1 MKMLS
6 STVSADKV
14 FPVAGVFDDVVVS
27 RRGALT
33 LGWELT
39 MPVMYSC
46 NEDDYDEIVEAFAS
60 AMKVLPAW
68 SVIHR
73 QDFYRYED
81 YVPEGDGLP
90 TGHVLEDAFREH
102 FRGRKYLSHKSYLF
116 ISIAPRL
123 AVDKPG
129 SSSGIFGIQGSV
141 DVPSPSQ
148 FAAFR
153 SKCSEFFA
161 ILMNNGRISARI
173 LRERDWIGEGDEV
186 GIIQRYMMM
195 GDGSPIMSDIRL
207 APDAVSVHGQVMQA
221 FAVGE
226 SDYLPG
232 EIATV
237 DSVPALSSL
246 QNTVW
251 LSFAAKVG
259 VLLDCDHVVNQ
270 YFVVPNQDELKRQ
283 LDAERKRMYSG
294 IKSVDNRLNG
304 AEIGDFLEAAYKSGL
319 FAVYTHTNVLAWSP
333 EEDSQRVSGML
344 AAAFR
349 SMNGITAKYNTFNTP
364 VLYYAGIP
372 SNAFEL
378 GRENWMT
385 MELYSALCL
394 SPYETFERGIPGG
407 HLHLCDRVRH
417 IPVDLDTQNVAQE
430 AGFITNYN
438 MFILGGSGTGKS
450 FFTNKLVKDMYCA
463 GQAVFI
469 IDVGDSYEGQCA
481 VVNEESG
488 GKDGVYMSWDDDHP
502 ITFNAF
508 EGAEDWLSEDGTL
521 RSDEENGN
529 FFQTLL
535 QTVFSPD
542 GGWTAERKSVLV
554 QTIVDYLK
562 HCRTSG
568 ETPLF
573 DGYFHYFE
581 DKILPKM
588 IFVST
593 WEKTAP
599 TVGDEK
605 SAERIR
611 LLKEDDYRSHGYWAG
626 NVPVTKELFDAAKFV
641 LSMKEY
647 ATSGTHG
654 ALLNDPSPKDVFSS
668 DMTVVEVDKL
678 SQADEKFYSICIL
691 CIMHALDVKMR
702 KDTGK
707 FKTIIIEEAWKAISN
722 ETMAPYLRGLWKTA
736 RKFNTSACV
745 VTQEVGDIIDNPTI
759 KTAILDNSEVK
770 ILLDQSNH
778 LNTFGALQKVLS
790 LTDKDANLIL
800 SMNRN
805 NDPDLPMYKEV
816 FLSLGGKKSGVYAT
830 EVSRIEAMAYE
841 SNKKKKQPLLRRA
854 AELGSM
860 VDALRSM
867 AEEQNEEQ
875 QIEETLGKMRPTRRL
890 SLLKKLLKRMETV
903 YPQN

>member
-6 STVSADKV
+6 STVSAEKI

-33 LGWELT
+33 LGWELSL
-39 MPVMYSC
+39 PIMYSS
-46 NEDDYDEIVEAFAS
+46 NEDDYDEIVEALSS

-73 QDFYRYED
+73 QDIYRYVD
-81 YVPEGDGLP
+81 YVPPGNGES
-90 TGHVLEDAFREH
+90 TGHVLEDSFREH
-102 FRGRKYLSHKSYLF
+102 FRGRKYLVHNSYLF

-123 AVDKPG
+123 SIDKPG
-129 SSSGIFGIQGSV
+129 SSSGIFGISGCV

-153 SKCSEFFA
+153 SKCSEFLA
-161 ILMNNGRISARI
+161 VLTNGGRISART
-173 LRERDWIGEGDEV
+173 LHERDWIGEGDEV
-186 GIIQRYMMM
+186 GIIQRYMML
-195 GDGSPIMSDIRL
+195 GDDSPVMSDIRL
-207 APDAVSVHGQVMQA
+207 APDTVEVHGQALQA
-221 FAVGE
+221 YAVGE
-226 SDYLPG
+226 SDLLPG

-237 DSVPALSSL
+237 DAVPALSSL

-251 LSFAAKVG
+251 LSFAAKIG
-259 VLLDCDHVVNQ
+259 VLLDCNHIVNQ
-270 YFVVPNQDELKRQ
+270 YFVIPNQDELKRN
-283 LDAERKRMYSG
+283 LDAERKRMNSG

-304 AEIGDFLEAAYKSGL
+304 EEIGRFLEEAYKSGL
-319 FAVYTHTNVLAWSP
+319 YTVYTHTNVLAWAP
-333 EEDSQRVSGML
+333 EEESQRISGML
-344 AAAFR
+344 SAAFR
-349 SMNGITAKYNTFNTP
+349 SMNGITAKYNSFNTP

-372 SNAFEL
+372 SNGFEL

-385 MELYSALCL
+385 MEMYSSLCL
-394 SPYETFERGIPGG
+394 APYETFERGLPGG
-407 HLHLCDRVRH
+407 PVHFCDRVRH
-417 IPVDLDTQNVAQE
+417 IPVDLDIQHIAQSK
-430 AGFITNYN
+430 GLITNFN
-438 MFILGGSGTGKS
+438 LFCLGASGTGKS
-450 FFTNKLVKDMYCA
+450 FTINTLARFLYCA

-469 IDVGDSYEGQCA
+469 IDVGDSYEGQTA
-481 VVNEESG
+481 IVNEESG
-488 GKDGVYMSWDDDHP
+488 GKDGIYLSWDEDHP
-502 ITFNAF
+502 LTFNAF
-508 EGAEDWLSEDGTL
+508 EGGEDWLSEDGTL
-521 RSDEENGN
+521 RADEENGN

-535 QTVFSPD
+535 QTIYQPE
-542 GGWTAERKSVLV
+542 GGWTSERKSVLV

-562 HCRTSG
+562 HCKESG
-568 ETPLF
+568 EQPLF
-573 DGYFHYFE
+573 DGYFHFFE
-581 DKILPKM
+581 DNILAKM

-611 LLKEDDYRSHGYWAG
+611 LLKEDDYRAHGYWAG

-647 ATSGTHG
+647 SLAGTHG
-654 ALLNDPSPKDVFSS
+654 NLLNDPDPKDIFSS
-668 DMTVVEVDKL
+668 DWTVVEVDKL

-691 CIMHALDVKMR
+691 CIMHALDNKMR

-707 FKTIIIEEAWKAISN
+707 FKTFIIEEAWKAISN

-736 RKFNTSACV
+736 RKFNTAACV

-759 KTAILDNSEVK
+759 KTAILDNSDVK

-800 SMNRN
+800 SMNRD

-816 FLSLGGKKSGVYAT
+816 FISLGGKKSGVYAV
-830 EVSRIEAMAYE
+830 EVSRAEAMAYE
-841 SNKKKKQPLLRRA
+841 SNKQKKAPLMERA
-854 AELGSM
+854 KELGSM
-860 VDALRSM
+860 SEALRSM
-867 AEEQNEEQ
+867 TEEQNEEEKV
-875 QIEETLGKMRPTRRL
+875 EEALSKLRPTRRV
-890 SLLKKLLKRMETV
+890 SLLKKLLNKETS
-903 YPQN
+903 

>member
-6 STVSADKV
+6 STISAEKI
-14 FPVAGVFDDVVVS
+14 FPIVGVFDDVVVS

-33 LGWELT
+33 LGWEIT
-39 MPVMYSC
+39 FPVMYSC
-46 NEDDYDEIVEAFAS
+46 NEDDYDEIVEGLAS
-60 AMKVLPAW
+60 AIKVLPAW

-73 QDFYRYED
+73 QDMYCYED
-81 YVPEGDGLP
+81 YVPEGKGES
-90 TGHVLEDAFREH
+90 TGHILEDSFREH
-102 FRGRKYLSHKSYLF
+102 FKDRKYLVHKSYLF
-116 ISIAPRL
+116 ISIVPRL
-123 AVDKPG
+123 AVDKSG
-129 SSSGIFGIQGSV
+129 SSSGIFGISGSV

-148 FAAFR
+148 FDIFR
-153 SKCSEFFA
+153 SKCSEFLA
-161 ILMNNGRISARI
+161 ILSNGGNISART
-173 LRERDWIGEGDEV
+173 LHERDWIGEGDEV
-186 GIIQRYMMM
+186 GIIQRYMML
-195 GDGSPIMSDIRL
+195 GNDSPVMSDIRL
-207 APDAVSVHGQVMQA
+207 APDAVMVEDKVLQA
-221 FAVGE
+221 FAIGE
-226 SDYLPG
+226 SDLLPG

-237 DSVPALSSL
+237 DLVPSLSSL
-246 QNTVW
+246 QNNVW
-251 LSFAAKVG
+251 LSFAAKIG

-270 YFVVPNQDELKRQ
+270 YFIVPNQDELKRT
-283 LDAERKRMYSG
+283 LDAERKRMNSG

-319 FAVYTHTNVLAWSP
+319 YAVHTHTNVLAWSHQ
-333 EEDSQRVSGML
+333 EDSQRISSML

-372 SNAFEL
+372 SNGFEL

-385 MELYSALCL
+385 MEMYSSLCL
-394 SPYETFERGIPGG
+394 APYETFERGLPGG
-407 HLHLCDRVRH
+407 PVHFCDRVRH
-417 IPVDLDTQNVAQE
+417 IPVDLDIQHIAQA
-430 AGFITNYN
+430 AGLITNYN
-438 MFILGGSGTGKS
+438 LFVLGASGTGKS
-450 FFTNKLVKDMYCA
+450 FTVNKLAKDLYCA

-469 IDVGDSYEGQCA
+469 IDVGDSYEGQTA
-481 VVNEESG
+481 IVNEESG
-488 GKDGVYMSWDDDHP
+488 GKDGIYLSWDEDHP
-502 ITFNAF
+502 LTFNAF
-508 EGAEDWLSEDGTL
+508 EGGEDWLSEDGTL
-521 RSDEENGN
+521 RADEENGN

-535 QTVFSPD
+535 QTIYSPE
-542 GGWTAERKSVLV
+542 GGWTSERKSVLT

-562 HCRTSG
+562 HCKESS

-573 DGYFHYFE
+573 DGYFHFFE
-581 DKILPKM
+581 NKILPKM

-611 LLKEDDYRSHGYWAG
+611 NLKEDDYRAHGYWAG

-647 ATSGTHG
+647 ALSGTHG
-654 ALLNDPSPKDVFSS
+654 SLLNDPNPKDVFSS
-668 DMTVVEVDKL
+668 DWTVVEVDKL

-691 CIMHALDVKMR
+691 CIMHALDNKMR

-707 FKTIIIEEAWKAISN
+707 FKTFIIEEAWKAISN

-736 RKFNTSACV
+736 RKFNTAACV

-800 SMNRN
+800 SMNRD

-816 FLSLGGKKSGVYAT
+816 FVSLGGKKSGVYAV
-830 EVSRIEAMAYE
+830 EVSRAEAMAYE
-841 SNKKKKQPLLRRA
+841 SNKQKKAPLLARA
-854 AELGSM
+854 KELGSM
-860 VDALRSM
+860 VDALRSIT
-867 AEEQNEEQ
+867 EEQDEEQ
-875 QIEETLGKMRPTRRL
+875 KIEESLSKLRPTRRL
-890 SLLKKLLKRMETV
+890 SLLKKLLNKAE
-903 YPQN
+903 NNS

>member
-33 LGWELT
+33 IGWELT
-39 MPVMYSC
+39 LPTMLSQ
-46 NEDDYDEIVEAFAS
+46 NEDDYDEIVENIAAGI
-60 AMKVLPAW
+60 KVLPAW
-68 SVIHR
+68 SVLHR
-73 QDFYRYED
+73 QDFFRYVD
-81 YVPEGDGLP
+81 YTPENDGQES
-90 TGHVLEDAFREH
+90 GHVLEDAFRAHFKGRRYLEH
-102 FRGRKYLSHKSYLF
+102 NSYLF
-116 ISIAPRL
+116 VSIAPRL
-123 AVDKPG
+123 SVDKAG
-129 SSSGIFGIQGSV
+129 SSSGIFGIHGSV
-141 DVPSPSQ
+141 DVPSPSD

-153 SKCSEFFA
+153 AKCSEFLA
-161 ILMNNGRISARI
+161 ILTNGGRISARV
-173 LRERDWIGEGDEV
+173 LRERDWIGEGEEV
-186 GIIQRYMMM
+186 GIIQRYMML
-195 GDGSPIMSDIRL
+195 GDESPVMSDIRL
-207 APDAVSVHGQVMQA
+207 APDAVSVHGKVLQA
-221 FAVGE
+221 FALGE
-226 SDYLPG
+226 SDLLPG
-232 EIATV
+232 EVATV
-237 DSVPALSSL
+237 DSVPSLSSL

-270 YFVVPNQDELKRQ
+270 YFVIPNQDELKRQ
-283 LDAERKRMYSG
+283 LDAERKRMNSG
-294 IKSVDNRLNG
+294 IKSVDNRING
-304 AEIGDFLEAAYKSGL
+304 AEINDFLEAAYRSGL
-319 FAVYTHTNVLAWSP
+319 FAVHTHTNVLAWSP
-333 EEDSQRVSGML
+333 EEDSLRISGML

-349 SMNGITAKYNTFNTP
+349 SMNGINAKYNSFNTP

-372 SNAFEL
+372 SNGFDL

-394 SPYETFERGIPGG
+394 APYETFERGIPGG
-407 HLHLCDRVRH
+407 PLRLCDRTRH
-417 IPVDLDTQNVAQE
+417 IPIDLDIQHLAQ
-430 AGFITNYN
+430 AKGLITNYN
-438 MFILGGSGTGKS
+438 IFILGGSGTGKS
-450 FFTNKLVKDMYCA
+450 FFTNKLVKDLYCA

-481 VVNEESG
+481 VVREESG
-488 GKDGVYMSWDDDHP
+488 GKDGVYMSWDEDHP
-502 ITFNAF
+502 LTFNAF
-508 EGAEDWLSEDGTL
+508 EGGEDWLTDDGAL

-535 QTVFSPD
+535 QTIYTPD
-542 GGWTAERKSVLV
+542 GGWTSERKSVLV

-562 HCRTSG
+562 HCRTNE
-568 ETPLF
+568 ETPMF
-573 DGYFHYFE
+573 DGYFHFFE
-581 DKILPKM
+581 NNILPKM
-588 IFVST
+588 SFVST

-599 TVGDEK
+599 TIGDAA
-605 SAERIR
+605 SAERIHK
-611 LLKEDDYRSHGYWAG
+611 LKEDDYKAHGYWAG
-626 NVPVTKELFDAAKFV
+626 NVSVTKELFDAAKFV

-647 ATSGTHG
+647 SLDGQHG
-654 ALLNDPSPKDVFSS
+654 ALLNDPSPKDIFSS

-736 RKFNTSACV
+736 RKFNTAACV

-790 LTDKDANLIL
+790 LTDKDANIIL
-800 SMNRN
+800 SMNRD
-805 NDPDLPMYKEV
+805 NDPNLPMYKEV
-816 FLSLGGKKSGVYAT
+816 FLSLGGKKSGVFAT
-830 EVSRIEAMAYE
+830 EVSRMEAMAYE
-841 SNKKKKQPLLRRA
+841 SNKDKKRPLLDRA
-854 AELGSM
+854 EELGSM

-867 AEEQNEEQ
+867 TEEKNEEK
-875 QIEETLGKMRPTRRL
+875 QIEDVLSKLRPTRQKT
-890 SLLKKLLKRMETV
+890 LLKKMLSNLEN
-903 YPQN
+903 QNKPK